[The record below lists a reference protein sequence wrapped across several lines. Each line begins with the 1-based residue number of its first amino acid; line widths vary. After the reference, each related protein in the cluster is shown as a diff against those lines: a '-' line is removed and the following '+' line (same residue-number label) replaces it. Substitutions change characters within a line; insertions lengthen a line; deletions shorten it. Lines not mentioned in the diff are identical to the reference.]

1 VSLLLLFVNS
11 GTKPHAAGSA
21 VGAAGATGQAS
32 GSRQVVTGLAAAS
45 AGALDA
51 SVGSRGA
58 TGTGAG
64 VAGAS
69 FLVTSSRNIDGLFAS
84 VAGAY
89 ARGIGGRGVFDGSA
103 YAVGGPYALAKARA
117 LRVGTP
123 VLMLTRVVL
132 SLDPSDVAFTKVGD
146 SGPFPL
152 LLAIGTLRIAAR
164 AGHISG
170 IGTTESTNVT
180 VSLDN
185 TGGRAAEIVGR
196 PLRVQAQIYDGP
208 DLFFTGTVASIQ
220 YGRTVDLLIQA

>member
-11 GTKPHAAGSA
+11 GTRPHANGTA
-21 VGAAGATGQAS
+21 VGAAGAAGRAS
-32 GSRQVVTGLAAAS
+32 GSRQARGTSAAI
-45 AGALDA
+45 AGASDA

-58 TGTGAG
+58 SGSGAA
-64 VAGAS
+64 VAGAIARS
-69 FLVTSSRNIDGLFAS
+69 TSSRDIAGTFAA

-103 YAVGGPYALAKARA
+103 YAVGGAYARARARA

-123 VLMLTRVVL
+123 VEMLTRIVL

-170 IGTTESTNVT
+170 IGTTESTSVT

-185 TGGRAAEIVGR
+185 TAGRAAEILGR
-196 PLRVQAQIYDGP
+196 PLRVQARIYDGP

-220 YGRTVDLLIQA
+220 YGQTIDLLIQA